1 MSSIIS
7 LWYDKEGDFLEITF
21 RNAKG
26 YFQEIADDIY
36 ERVDEHG
43 NLLGYAIFNMSQHE
57 RQSLMI
63 HPTRYLKTACKLSSG
78 E

>member
-1 MSSIIS
+1 MASTIS

-21 RNAKG
+21 RDAKG

-36 ERVDEHG
+36 ERVDEYG
-43 NLLGYAIFNMSQHE
+43 NILGYAVFNFTQHE

-63 HPTRYLKTACKLSSG
+63 PLKPQQLQSLIK
-78 E
+78 EV

>member
-1 MSSIIS
+1 MASTIN

-21 RNAKG
+21 RDAKG

-36 ERVDEHG
+36 ERVDENG
-43 NLLGYAIFNMSQHE
+43 NILGYAVFNFTQHE

-63 HPTRYLKTACKLSSG
+63 PVKSQQLQSLIK
-78 E
+78 EV

>member
-21 RNAKG
+21 RDAKG

-36 ERVDEHG
+36 ERIDEQG
-43 NLLGYAIFNMSQHE
+43 NLLGYAVFNMSQHE

-63 HPTRYLKTACKLSSG
+63 PLKTQQMQSLMQ
-78 E
+78 EV